1 MNTIV
6 LNKTISI
13 NNSVKQEASPTI
25 INIKNGFFSNL
36 IEIFSMS
43 NLASQDGLNH
53 EFYTGPNFIFCTVFL
68 LLTLAGIIS
77 NLIVTLTYKFCD
89 KKACSMNPSTNLNL
103 NHRISIKNEENLIK
117 RSSFNSKS
125 TTNRRNT
132 TTGGKLLTNS
142 SNENN
147 KNLLVPP
154 KRRVSIA
161 NESQYDDNH
170 NSVISENNFDN
181 HMPHNVNKNL
191 HPKSIMSSSKL
202 LNSSAMHKS
211 NNNTFLNESTNNSA
225 NPLAHNQSI
234 LLSLGTYNLGYNRMK
249 RCSYFIL
256 SLGCCDLFI
265 CSLSM
270 PLILVFQ
277 SGCLDSVFRS
287 SLYSDAW
294 CKLAHFFVQIPIA
307 LEIEILL
314 TIAIDRYTSVFHPMN
329 LNVPDKIKLILVAQI
344 LTSSVLSLPNLL
356 FYASSSSKPSLDHSV
371 SVAKNDSFTPSS
383 SSYCAV
389 KNEYLVLY
397 SYYQIGLFVLF
408 VANLII
414 ISVCYL
420 RVYKHVYKAS
430 KTQRRESMATNSSL
444 LQLPYPS
451 WQGGGSTLSSSY
463 VRNQIIN
470 STFSIGRNSDKSYR
484 LYSKSWLFCCKKLI
498 SPKEKYEEKM
508 ESLKQQSLADMIE
521 SKKRSSFRRKSF
533 DSRLQEKIYSKINKD
548 EYVLDEVDEN
558 DGSNEEK
565 KSSSA
570 NKMPLFE
577 LCGEKYSNEDEAEFA
592 DKKSNE
598 KKDLET
604 EILDKFDEKAEL
616 KQPNQVG
623 QNNNN
628 NKLTFN
634 HARRTSCPV
643 SVDRHLRE
651 ALLKTSLKE
660 SSKLSGSISSIYNQ
674 TVNKKLELI
683 EITNN
688 KPSITEAK
696 PTNIV
701 HPNRSDS
708 IKYLRKNTSGLMSRI
723 RRFSE
728 NPHSSILLK
737 QANLSFVTPSST
749 GFVSPNQNMRTIS
762 SSLFELN
769 SNNGT
774 LSHRVSIRKHTSR
787 PLRHSKTARV
797 LGVAT
802 LAFALTWS
810 PYWYYVLKTNANTTS
825 RRVVNEPNEFLYVN
839 LSTMGDYLLKRFL
852 KNSFYL
858 NYVLNPIFYSF
869 VNQRFRRNVASLF
882 RKLTKCILNLVCCC
896 LINKKVN
903 SNKKSNFYSSTSKRS
918 RSRLNS
924 TAKSDAH
931 TGNNFKSVFSKNY
944 KYLSTCCSKTKLDTN
959 KSLSINPDTQKI
971 NVTVKH
977 IVEDGKTTNHKEA
990 DAGLLV
996 VANETSLSKIIK
1008 LN

>member
-6 LNKTISI
+6 LSKTISV

-43 NLASQDGLNH
+43 NLASQDGLNT
-53 EFYTGPNFIFCTVFL
+53 ESTSGPNFIFSTVFL

-125 TTNRRNT
+125 TVNRRNT

-142 SNENN
+142 CNENN

-170 NSVISENNFDN
+170 NSVVSENNNFDN
-181 HMPHNVNKNL
+181 PNANKNL
-191 HPKSIMSSSKL
+191 HPKSIMSS
-202 LNSSAMHKS
+202 MHKS
-211 NNNTFLNESTNNSA
+211 NNNTLLNESANNSA
-225 NPLAHNQSI
+225 NLLAHNQSV

-256 SLGCCDLFI
+256 SLGCCDLSI

-277 SGCLDSVFRS
+277 SGCLDAMFRS

-294 CKLAHFFVQIPIA
+294 CKLAHFLVQIPIA

-329 LNVPDKIKLILVAQI
+329 LNVSDRIKLILVAQM
-344 LTSSVLSLPNLL
+344 LTSSALSLPNLL
-356 FYASSSSKPSLDHSV
+356 FYASASSSSSQSVHHS
-371 SVAKNDSFTPSS
+371 SEAKNASFTASS

-389 KNEYLVLY
+389 KSEYLALY
-397 SYYQIGLFVLF
+397 GYYQIGLFVLF

-444 LQLPYPS
+444 LQLPYSNPS
-451 WQGGGSTLSSSY
+451 WQGGSTLSSSY

-470 STFSIGRNSDKSYR
+470 STFSIGRNFESQSEKSYR

-498 SPKEKYEEKM
+498 GPKEKYEEEKM

-533 DSRLQEKIYSKINKD
+533 DSRLQERAYSKINKD

-565 KSSSA
+565 KSSYTA

-577 LCGEKYSNEDEAEFA
+577 LCGEKYSSEDVTE
-592 DKKSNE
+592 KKSNE
-598 KKDLET
+598 KDLET

-616 KQPNQVG
+616 KQPSQAG
-623 QNNNN
+623 QNN
-628 NKLTFN
+628 KLAFN

-674 TVNKKLELI
+674 TVNKKLELV
-683 EITNN
+683 EITHR
-688 KPSITEAK
+688 PSSPEAK

-737 QANLSFVTPSST
+737 QGTLSFTPSPT
-749 GFVSPNQNMRTIS
+749 GGFVSPNQNMRTIS

-825 RRVVNEPNEFLYVN
+825 RRVVNEPNEFLYVDV
-839 LSTMGDYLLKRFL
+839 STMGDYLLKRFL

-882 RKLTKCILNLVCCC
+882 RKLTKCVLNLVCCC
-896 LINKKVN
+896 LINKKGN
-903 SNKKSNFYSSTSKRS
+903 SSKKSNFYSSTSKRS

-931 TGNNFKSVFSKNY
+931 TGSASNFKSVFSKNY
-944 KYLSTCCSKTKLDTN
+944 KYLSTCCSKTKLDAN
-959 KSLSINPDTQKI
+959 KSLNVNPDTQKI

-977 IVEDGKTTNHKEA
+977 TVEDGKTTNHKEA

-996 VANETSLSKIIK
+996 VANDTSLSKIIK